1 MTVRDANA
9 PIALFAYNRPAH
21 TRRTLEAL
29 RANEGAAA
37 SDLYVFCDGPKHE
50 AARAAVAEVR
60 ALARSIAGF
69 RRVEVIEQPA
79 NLGLASSIIRGV
91 TQVCGQHG
99 RVIVVEDDLVTA
111 PYFLRYMNEALAL
124 YRDDAAVGSIHGYWY
139 AVDRPMPDTFFL
151 RGASCWGWATWARAW
166 QQFESDGSKL
176 LRELR
181 TRNLTERFDLEG
193 AIAYTKMLAD
203 QIAGRNDS
211 WAIRWHASMFL
222 AGRLQLSPG
231 RSLVQNIGFDSTG
244 THGVQSSAYDTRLA
258 TAPVHLERIPQ
269 EESSEARA
277 ALIHYYRSSRRS
289 LPVRIVGRLRRMIAR

>member
-1 MTVRDANA
+1 MT
-9 PIALFAYNRPAH
+9 PIALFAYNRPEH
-21 TRRTLEAL
+21 TRRTLDAL
-29 RANEGAAA
+29 RANEGAAQ
-37 SDLYVFCDGPKHE
+37 SDLFVFCDGPKHE
-50 AARAAVAEVR
+50 GARAGVAEVR
-60 ALARSIAGF
+60 ALARSIQGF
-69 RRVEVIEQPA
+69 RNVSVVEQTI
-79 NLGLASSIIRGV
+79 NLGLAKSIIRGV

-99 RVIVVEDDLVTA
+99 QVIVVEDDLITA

-124 YRDDAAVGSIHGYWY
+124 YRDDETVGSIHGYWY

-166 QQFESDGSKL
+166 QQFEPDGAKL
-176 LRELR
+176 LRDLR
-181 TRNLTERFDLEG
+181 ARRLTDRFDLDG

-231 RSLVQNIGFDSTG
+231 TSLVQNIGFDSTG
-244 THGVQSSAYDTRLA
+244 THGVDSSVYDTELA
-258 TAPVHLERIPQ
+258 KAPVPLERIPL
-269 EESSEARA
+269 EESGEARA
-277 ALIHYYRSSRRS
+277 ALIRYYRSTRRS